1 MTLSRMTIPALLL
14 LVAAQSAAADPVS
27 AEAAAKTQHSEM
39 RLLTEMDCPRSGQG
53 DEIVVC
59 GRRSRDAA
67 TAANLRIPYD
77 PEPGRR
83 IPGEAGFDGGGCMRL
98 CQRPVTIDLF
108 STSDGGAIG
117 KAVRGIREAL
127 ED

>member
-14 LVAAQSAAADPVS
+14 IAAAQAAAPDPVS
-27 AEAAAKTQHSEM
+27 AEGALKTQHSEM
-39 RLLTEMDCPRSGQG
+39 RLLTEMDCPRSGEG
-53 DEIVVC
+53 EEIVVC
-59 GRRSRDAA
+59 GRRGGDAA
-67 TAANLRIPYD
+67 SAARLRIPYQ

-83 IPGEAGFDGGGCMRL
+83 IPGEASADRGGCMRL
-98 CQRPVTIDLF
+98 CHRPVTIDLF
-108 STSDGGAIG
+108 NTSDGGAIG